1 MSEGTLRRNQ
11 TNLWI
16 FDFYFLLSSVLKII
30 ILANRQAIKE
40 INQLKVE
47 NRFDNICIYIYI
59 LVK

>member
-30 ILANRQAIKE
+30 NLANRQAIKE